1 MPDHST
7 ITAELHQVETPA
19 VPEGRAP
26 PKWIKVLEPVWGYEF
41 TRQFLDVSLPT
52 LLAPGNLP
60 ALAKTLPTEFV
71 FLTGRRD
78 EPMIRESAGYR
89 RLSTICPVSFN
100 LIDDII
106 TEGNHSTTVTLAFA
120 GAVRRTGKTM
130 PDTCFFFLV
139 SDYIVADGS
148 LASVIE
154 RMLAGA
160 SAVQAGNFQVVAEEV
175 LPWLEREFEPR
186 QDALVLPPRRLMQQ
200 ALTCM
205 HPSTIANVV
214 NLPVSHN
221 SHSNRLFWRVDA
233 DTLIGRF
240 YLMHML
246 CIRPEVVDFVIGASC
261 DYSFIPEMCPSGNVS
276 IMTDSD
282 EYLVVEAQPRH
293 HEADFLRLGPALPK
307 QIASS
312 ISEWTTALHRDNA
325 RHTLTFHAA
334 ELPLSLS
341 SAIEESDAFISE
353 IGSSLKPKPMPHR
366 GHPYWRGAIAAHHG
380 EIGRRPNEDDWQL
393 MLGRRATWSTLII
406 GRLRTLLLG
415 RAPHVRRWHPRWT
428 DFERPRS
435 ALEQILDDPEKRLLI
450 VSSRPTPMTNWLADL
465 SDHVL
470 RIPMS
475 RLSRM
480 SLDRRDEL
488 PESFDA
494 CYLEIGESEID
505 RAHLVVDQITPL
517 LKSDAEILLT
527 SFNEH
532 WFSGVDGFAEKIGN
546 GVPTIFHRLDITPA
560 EMHLVAWSRWRWA
573 ANSRLLRLAQSA
585 VRRGPIL
592 APFYGV
598 MILVQSL
605 IAFGSNLA
613 GRRHTLRARPGG
625 QIVSSVFMRLRIG
638 RGAADAQR
646 EICGNW
652 GAAPPS
658 PAVVSRTP
666 PVCQPVADAHTT
678 REPQYQRLLEVE
690 QEAGISSLGLM
701 TNQVWHE
708 DPRRLA
714 FILARYKFV
723 AKMLSGHHAVAEVG
737 CGDAFGTRIVQQEV
751 DAVTPYDFDP
761 VFIRDIRRRQSPR
774 WPLPAQVHDIL
785 ERPLPHQYRGVYT
798 LDVIEHIP
806 TEKED
811 TFICNLG
818 ASLADHGVLI
828 IGSPSLES
836 QAYASP
842 QSKVGHVNCK
852 SGRALKLLLERHFHT
867 VFLFSMNDEVVHTG
881 FYPMAHYLF
890 AVCSDMR
897 K

>member
-1 MPDHST
+1 MPDHGT
-7 ITAELHQVETPA
+7 MLAEPEATETPLA
-19 VPEGRAP
+19 PEGWVP
-26 PKWIKVLEPVWGYEF
+26 PKRIKVLEPVWGYEF
-41 TRQFLDVSLPT
+41 TQQFLNVSLPT

-60 ALAKTLPTEFV
+60 ALAETLPTEFI

-78 EPMIRESAGYR
+78 EPMIRDSAGYR
-89 RLSTICPVSFN
+89 RLSAICPVSFR

-106 TEGNHSTTVTLAFA
+106 THGNHSTTVTLAFA
-120 GAVRRTGKTM
+120 GAVRRTGEAM
-130 PDTCFFFLV
+130 LDTCFFFLV

-148 LASVIE
+148 FASVIKL
-154 RMLAGA
+154 MLGGA
-160 SAVQAGNFQVVAEEV
+160 SAVQSGNFQIIAEEA
-175 LPWLEREFEPR
+175 LPWLERERVPG

-200 ALTCM
+200 TLRYV
-205 HPSTIANVV
+205 HPSTIANTV

-221 SHSNRLFWRVDA
+221 SHANRLFWRVDGN
-233 DTLIGRF
+233 TLIGRF
-240 YLMHML
+240 YLLHML
-246 CIRPEVVDFVIGASC
+246 CIRPEVADFVIGASC
-261 DYSFIPEMCPSGNVS
+261 DYSFIPEMCPSGNVA
-276 IMTDSD
+276 IMADSD

-312 ISEWTTALHRDNA
+312 LSEWTTARHRDNP
-325 RHTLTFHAA
+325 RHTLVFHSAD
-334 ELPLSLS
+334 LPPSLS
-341 SAIEESDAFISE
+341 SAIEEADAFISE
-353 IGSSLKPKPMPHR
+353 IGRSLKPKPMPHR

-393 MLGRRATWSTLII
+393 MLGRRATWPARML
-406 GRLRTLLLG
+406 GRLRTVLLG
-415 RAPHVRRWHPRWT
+415 RAPNVRRWHPRWT
-428 DFERPRS
+428 DFERPRR
-435 ALEQILDDPEKRLLI
+435 ALEQILDDPGKRLLI

-465 SDHVL
+465 SDHAR

-480 SLDRRDEL
+480 SLDRRDEF

-494 CYLEIGESEID
+494 CYLEIGASEID

-532 WFSGVDGFAEKIGN
+532 WFSGAGGFAEKVGS
-546 GVPTIFHRLDITPA
+546 GMPTIFHRLDITLA

-585 VRRGPIL
+585 VRRGPVL
-592 APFYGV
+592 VPFYGV
-598 MILVQSL
+598 MILIQSL

-613 GRRHTLRARPGG
+613 GPRHTLRPRQGG
-625 QIVSSVFMRLRIG
+625 HIVSSVFMRLPMARCTAGVQHEICPNWAPSPVVASRT
-638 RGAADAQR
+638 RGVCRPAAD
-646 EICGNW
+646 G
-652 GAAPPS
+652 
-658 PAVVSRTP
+658 
-666 PVCQPVADAHTT
+666 HTT
-678 REPQYQRLLEVE
+678 REPQYQRLLEVQ
-690 QEAGISSLGLM
+690 QEIGISSLGLM

-723 AKMLSGHHAVAEVG
+723 AKMLSGYHAVAEVG

-761 VFIRDIRRRQSPR
+761 IFILDIRRRQAAK
-774 WPLPAQVHDIL
+774 WPLPAKVHDIL
-785 ERPLPHQYRGVYT
+785 ERPLPHQYDAVYT

-806 TEKED
+806 AEKED

-818 ASLADHGVLI
+818 TSLADHGVLI

-852 SGRALKLLLERHFHT
+852 SGRALKMLLERHFHT

-890 AVCSDMR
+890 TLCADKR
-897 K
+897 